1 MFVIKI
7 VSLIL
12 VYKSFLGEHG
22 NERLG
27 FFPVHIHVPN
37 LKWLCRKII
46 SINSAYLLTTRK
58 QSKPPISVIFNTVKS
73 KIMIG

>member
-1 MFVIKI
+1 MC
-7 VSLIL
+7 L
-12 VYKSFLGEHG
+12 KSFLGEHG

-46 SINSAYLLTTRK
+46 SINSAYPLTTKK
-58 QSKPPISVIFNTVKS
+58 QSKPLISSYFNTVNLEI
-73 KIMIG
+73 KIGCILN